1 MLDLKISN
9 LFLLIFLLNLC
20 SQFNELVVKFVIEKQ
35 NSKKEDQNEKKM
47 EKSYSQSKICKKRSF
62 KFEILFCLFFNLQV
76 RRGERILLMIKMD
89 DIGINNL
96 YLF

>member
-35 NSKKEDQNEKKM
+35 NSKKEDQNEKKWRNH
-47 EKSYSQSKICKKRSF
+47 IANL
-62 KFEILFCLFFNLQV
+62 KFAQKVI
-76 RRGERILLMIKMD
+76 
-89 DIGINNL
+89 
-96 YLF
+96 